1 MTVEGAVHSA
11 LRVRRL
17 FPPSHPHDAPGLA
30 GHTSRI
36 ALKVRVL
43 SCSQWRQLLEQ
54 GLEA

>member
-1 MTVEGAVHSA
+1 MIVDGAVQSA
-11 LRVRRL
+11 PGVRRL

-30 GHTSRI
+30 GQTSRI

-43 SCSQWRQLLEQ
+43 RCSQWRQLLEQ